1 MVGFFISRFSLRLPS
16 LSSLNLLTDEVRI
29 GVGELDLDGE
39 RRKVDQEQEES
50 CSEVNRADIEERS
63 RVDMGNK
70 EG

>member
-39 RRKVDQEQEES
+39 RRKVDQEES
-50 CSEVNRADIEERS
+50 CSEVNRADIKERS

>member
-39 RRKVDQEQEES
+39 RRKVDQEES